1 MEGGGGPAGGNSSFS
16 QEEQDVSKALEASLR
31 ESSRSR
37 RKTDSHNPHDKK
49 RTEEVR
55 FFAVRWHA
63 LVSVR
68 IRIRIQLLFQCGS
81 VFREPNPL
89 MRIWILF
96 IKTILTVR
104 R

>member
-55 FFAVRWHA
+55 FFAVRSLYLYCGSA
-63 LVSVR
+63 LVSML
-68 IRIRIQLLFQCGS
+68 IRIQGAKPMSFHPDLDPSHEEYTYKSLS
-81 VFREPNPL
+81 R
-89 MRIWILF
+89 
-96 IKTILTVR
+96 
-104 R
+104 

>member
-1 MEGGGGPAGGNSSFS
+1 VEGGGGPAGGNSSFS

-55 FFAVRWHA
+55 FFAVR
-63 LVSVR
+63 S
-68 IRIRIQLLFQCGS
+68 
-81 VFREPNPL
+81 
-89 MRIWILF
+89 LF
-96 IKTILTVR
+96 INIVDQH
-104 R
+104 